1 MQRPKNVTDWYQ
13 KHLGLDTSPYELK
26 KEGVTVLDDIETYP
40 YGKFVHI
47 QDPEGNKIQLWEP
60 VD

>member
-1 MQRPKNVTDWYQ
+1 
-13 KHLGLDTSPYELK
+13 
-26 KEGVTVLDDIETYP
+26 VTVLDDIETYP
-40 YGKFVHI
+40 YGKFVPI